1 MRRRGETVKERPAV
15 TLFQGQAGTTRLGL
29 VQYRGGDLA
38 IICNDEVMGM
48 RRWSPG
54 DVEACIEAFLRLA
67 REGFDA
73 SAG

>member
-15 TLFQGQAGTTRLGL
+15 TLFQGQAGAIRLGL

-38 IICNDEVMGM
+38 IICNDEVMGL

-54 DVEACIEAFLRLA
+54 DVEACIEAYLRLV
-67 REGFDA
+67 REGPDMA
-73 SAG
+73 SY

>member
-1 MRRRGETVKERPAV
+1 MSERVENVKERPTV
-15 TLFQGQAGTTRLGL
+15 TLFQGQAGSSRLGL

-38 IICNDEVMGM
+38 IVCNDEIIGR

-67 REGFDA
+67 HECPDIA
-73 SAG
+73 SY